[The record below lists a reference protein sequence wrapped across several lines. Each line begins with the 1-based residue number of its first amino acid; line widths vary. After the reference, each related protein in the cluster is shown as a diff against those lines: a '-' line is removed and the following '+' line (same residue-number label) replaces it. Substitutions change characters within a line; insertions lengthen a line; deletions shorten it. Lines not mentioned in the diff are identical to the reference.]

1 MKFYHAVFE
10 ALYVFAILRFLS
22 YKAIY
27 PKSSEV
33 NFKSALWSYTLYTV
47 KSLRL
52 LGLPAHGT
60 RMNNITDRH
69 FILCLVNQLLTEDT
83 DRSYS
88 PTSWRSLSTWYVC
101 FVTSRRQ
108 NHS

>member
-33 NFKSALWSYTLYTV
+33 NFKSAL
-47 KSLRL
+47 
-52 LGLPAHGT
+52 
-60 RMNNITDRH
+60 
-69 FILCLVNQLLTEDT
+69 
-83 DRSYS
+83 
-88 PTSWRSLSTWYVC
+88 
-101 FVTSRRQ
+101 
-108 NHS
+108 